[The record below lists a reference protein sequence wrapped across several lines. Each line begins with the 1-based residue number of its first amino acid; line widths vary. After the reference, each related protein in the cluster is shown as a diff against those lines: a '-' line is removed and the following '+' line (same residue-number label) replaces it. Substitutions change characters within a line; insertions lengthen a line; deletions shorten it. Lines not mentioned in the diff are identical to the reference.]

1 MHHPSL
7 KTTYKLVQGAV
18 SPINQ
23 VINENIRTV
32 STPYS
37 TLGYTTIDWPP
48 DSVSQHFEYSF
59 LSTSLLTY
67 LANTSF
73 YVYEYVM
80 GYSVQSLA
88 SQDKQYLVLFPH
100 PPRQPFPQKTL
111 GLAKHLFTQ
120 ATMIMPNHLLVLCK
134 FAKVF

>member
-1 MHHPSL
+1 M
-7 KTTYKLVQGAV
+7 
-18 SPINQ
+18 
-23 VINENIRTV
+23 
-32 STPYS
+32 
-37 TLGYTTIDWPP
+37 
-48 DSVSQHFEYSF
+48 SQHFEYSF

-88 SQDKQYLVLFPH
+88 SQDKQYPVVFPH

-120 ATMIMPNHLLVLCK
+120 ATMTMPNHLLVLCK
-134 FAKVF
+134 FAKVFLGLFTPSLSQNKEADQSVVPQILLGLLQDSSDICFLQALRNLS